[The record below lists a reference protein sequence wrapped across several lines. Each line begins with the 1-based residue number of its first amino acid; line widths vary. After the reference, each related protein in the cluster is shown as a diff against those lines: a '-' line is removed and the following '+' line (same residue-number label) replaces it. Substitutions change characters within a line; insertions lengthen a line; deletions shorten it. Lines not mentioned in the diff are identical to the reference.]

1 MSIILTLLASSTALP
16 ADTVFGRWQTES
28 RHGVVEITRCGQSIC
43 GALISSD
50 GIKANPELR
59 DEKNKT
65 AALRG
70 RKLRGLQI
78 LQGFTWKSGS
88 WSGGSIYNAEDGGT
102 YSATVTLADRD
113 HLRLKG
119 CIVWPLCKTQT
130 WTRLR

>member
-16 ADTVFGRWQTES
+16 ADTVVGRWQTES

-70 RKLRGLQI
+70 RPLRGLQSDLRGRI
-78 LQGFTWKSGS
+78 
-88 WSGGSIYNAEDGGT
+88 
-102 YSATVTLADRD
+102 V
-113 HLRLKG
+113 HL
-119 CIVWPLCKTQT
+119 PLSSLLTKAK
-130 WTRLR
+130 LR